1 VPLKWCS
8 PTEEVSVPQNIDR
21 LSPTYDIPPGEVAE
35 LYEGPVTVTI
45 GAHEGTGAG
54 RVWFDWERAVRVSAS
69 GDGQVALA
77 MGDDE
82 AHWSVS
88 LPGRYEIAIEE
99 LDSRATM
106 PAAAWQLDAIAVA
119 DAGNLDAELIRV
131 DFQLANFTVFFDGG
145 AEEATWRLLLDDGRW
160 RVTID
165 QVEDASERLKALRCI
180 GGGAVM
186 HAGRLEH
193 PNGSPF
199 TWREATEILHGL
211 QLLLAFAAG
220 DRVPALLPVGY
231 DGDGNAAVYGPR
243 SPRRESYKGRFRWCG
258 PLLVGALADV
268 WPRFVD
274 LWEHADT
281 KRMWKLAGELY
292 VEAQHGDN
300 LETRIV
306 DAQSLLEVLAWDRLV
321 TVGGR
326 AQTTSTAT
334 VPTGESGRCSTR
346 LAHRTRCRKPCRK
359 LVGSGRE
366 GTAPKSSPSCAI
378 ASSIQRTSRPSCSCR
393 RRSSMTLCGSR
404 CGTRTW
410 RYSDCS
416 ITTATTTTAP
426 KPCRSSKAR
435 ASLSRGQ
442 RRDAGTHLGAAWAR
456 IAVELRSC
464 AVQLVV

>member
-1 VPLKWCS
+1 MLSLIWYS
-8 PTEEVSVPQNIDR
+8 PMEEVSVPQNIDR
-21 LSPTYDIPPGEVAE
+21 LSPTYDIHPGEVAE
-35 LYEGPVTVTI
+35 LYEGPVTVTV

-82 AHWSVS
+82 TSWSVS
-88 LPGRYEIAIEE
+88 LPGLYEVAIQE
-99 LDSRATM
+99 LDSTATL

-119 DAGNLDAELIRV
+119 DGGDLDAELIRV

-145 AEEATWRLLLDDGRW
+145 AEAAPWRLLLDDGRW

-165 QVEDASERLKALRCI
+165 QVEDASERLRALRRI

-193 PNGSPF
+193 SNGSLF
-199 TWREATEILHGL
+199 TWSEAIEILHGL

-231 DGDGNAAVYGPR
+231 DGDGNAVVYGLR

-258 PLLVGALADV
+258 PLLVGALADM

-300 LETRIV
+300 LETRVV

-321 TVGGR
+321 RVGGR
-326 AQTTSTAT
+326 DPEDVDGRSADWRIRKMLGEIGAPDEVPNTMPETRGEWPGWDGPKVIAELRNCVVHPKDLQAILQLSTT
-334 VPTGESGRCSTR
+334 VKHDVVR
-346 LAHRTRCRKPCRK
+346 LAMWYADLALLRLLDYGGNHHNRTGILP
-359 LVGSGRE
+359 VFE
-366 GTAPKSSPSCAI
+366 GQGEPVP
-378 ASSIQRTSRPSCSCR
+378 
-393 RRSSMTLCGSR
+393 
-404 CGTRTW
+404 W
-410 RYSDCS
+410 
-416 ITTATTTTAP
+416 ATP
-426 KPCRSSKAR
+426 
-435 ASLSRGQ
+435 
-442 RRDAGTHLGAAWAR
+442 
-456 IAVELRSC
+456 
-464 AVQLVV
+464 